1 MQSVRKKSIKM
12 FNRIYKLIENAKEI
26 DTNEVFV
33 KVISD
38 VEVKKLIIK
47 LNKIEQLF
55 KKGEDADNKVLGV
68 YGEWAEFVN
77 ETRTI
82 EGVSK
87 KKIAGEPYNFYDSGF
102 FFRSFN
108 VRVYKDGF
116 TITAN
121 DETESGVE
129 LARKFGKKI
138 LGLTNESLSLLREKA
153 KEIIIPYIRT
163 KLLTR

>member
-1 MQSVRKKSIKM
+1 M

-33 KVISD
+33 KIISD

-87 KKIAGEPYNFYDSGF
+87 KKTAGEPYNFYDSGF

-138 LGLTNESLSLLREKA
+138 LGLTNENISELNKNILPKVR
-153 KEIIIPYIRT
+153 KETKR
-163 KLLTR
+163 KLLE